1 MWMTT
6 MNAKIVDANVMVNT
20 YITVPLNSVMVSYS
34 LLIITTNNTSVQ
46 LQNYLQIILLYLH
59 IFIQCVV
66 HKHLNGY
73 RFARGAV

>member
-1 MWMTT
+1 

-46 LQNYLQIILLYLH
+46 LQIYLQIIFTYFHTMRCSQTSQWL
-59 IFIQCVV
+59 
-66 HKHLNGY
+66 
-73 RFARGAV
+73 

>member
-6 MNAKIVDANVMVNT
+6 MNAKIADANVMVNT
-20 YITVPLNSVMVSYS
+20 YITVLLNSVMVSYS

-46 LQNYLQIILLYLH
+46 LQIYLQIVLH
-59 IFIQCVV
+59 IFIQCIV